1 MKGISNN
8 MPAVNSY
15 SETEIQFLKDNYL
28 NMTIKQMAEA
38 LNRKTSSI
46 SYMVNK
52 LGLIKQ
58 PHNKWT
64 DEEIQFLKD
73 NYIEMSSEEISK
85 YVNHTVDAINTMR
98 DHLKLVRNVTWT
110 NEETKYLQENFDKY
124 LFSDL
129 SKIMNRTEGALRAK
143 CFDLGLCK
151 KSAWTEE
158 ELDFIKNN
166 YQAMTTA
173 DIAEKLYR
181 SIDAV
186 KLKAERMGMKK
197 SIYAC
202 DYDYFHTINAEDKA
216 YWLGFLSADGWIYTN
231 KKTGGCATGV
241 EIQYGDIKHL
251 EKLNKCLNSNYLI
264 TDRWRQCIFP
274 HNNNSGKLHHT
285 CTLRIFSTIMYE
297 DLVDKGFTNNKSFDY
312 SMPKIETDFIR
323 DYVRG
328 YFDGNGCLTYTDHS
342 FSVSICTASKQL
354 LEDFEYVLNIV
365 GFHPNI
371 VTRISEYGTPLY
383 IISLNRH
390 NEKLDFLD
398 WIYKDCNMYLDRKYN
413 KYIKVINNKTR
424 I

>member
-28 NMTIKQMAEA
+28 NMTMKQMAEA
-38 LNRKTSSI
+38 LNRKTSSV

-73 NYIEMSSEEISK
+73 NYIEMSSEEIAK

-98 DHLKLVRNVTWT
+98 DHLKLVRNATWT
-110 NEETKYLQENFDKY
+110 KEETKYLQENFDKY

-151 KSAWTEE
+151 KSAWTEQE
-158 ELDFIKNN
+158 MTFLKEN
-166 YQAMTTA
+166 YQIMPTI
-173 DIAEKLYR
+173 DIAKKLCR
-181 SIDAV
+181 SVDAV
-186 KLKAERMGMKK
+186 QLKAEHLGIKK
-197 SIYAC
+197 SIYIC
-202 DYDYFHTINAEDKA
+202 DYDYFHTINTEDKA

-231 KKTGGCATGV
+231 KKTGSCDIGV
-241 EIQYGDIKHL
+241 ELQYSDIKHL

-264 TDRWRQCIFP
+264 TDRWRPCLISSTDP
-274 HNNNSGKLHHT
+274 TKPHHT

-297 DLVDKGFTNNKSFDY
+297 DLIDKGFTNNKSFDY
-312 SMPKIETDFIR
+312 SMPKIDNDFVR

-328 YFDGNGCLTYTDHS
+328 YFDGNGCFTSTNHS
-342 FSVSICTASKQL
+342 CSVRICTASKQL
-354 LEDFEYVLNIV
+354 SHDFTDILNTM
-365 GFHPNI
+365 GFNPTVYINI
-371 VTRISEYGTPLY
+371 TEYGTPVY
-383 IISLNRH
+383 YISLTRH
-390 NEKLDFLD
+390 NEQLDFLD
-398 WIYKDCNMYLDRKYN
+398 WIYKDSHMYLDRKYN